1 VQEVLS
7 SFIGG
12 QPAPTAD
19 RDVLA
24 LVNPATDQ
32 TLAEVVLASQSDVDD
47 AVTAATAAQRKWIRL
62 PVSARGEILW
72 KFSQLL
78 EERADELARL
88 DTANTGKALR
98 ESLPE
103 GQQLGKIARYWAGM
117 TDKIL
122 GQQIPTSAAE
132 LTYTKRLPVGVV
144 GAITPWNAPAV
155 STAHR
160 VASAVACGNG
170 VIVKPSEWS
179 PLSSLIIGELAIKAG
194 MPVGLVNVLVG
205 DGLAGHALAAHPG
218 LGAIRFTGGVGT
230 GRKIAHAAADG
241 FKKTTLELGGKSP
254 NIVFADADIDNA
266 IRGSIWGIFANAGQ
280 ICCAGTRLLV
290 QEEIADEFVGRLIS
304 VAEKVRVGDPLDQS
318 NHIGPLAF
326 RRHYERVL
334 DFIKIGRDE
343 GATVATGGGR
353 PDGVGEQG
361 CYVAPTIL
369 TDVQPGSRLEQ
380 EEVFGPVLSVLRFS
394 DEEQAI
400 ELANDVDLGLASMVW
415 TQSLPRALRVA
426 DAIDAGNV
434 WVNNA
439 RSYGPTL
446 PFSGFKDSGVGNA
459 MADGAIEGCTR
470 VKRVSIAY
478 GDASATPGWDDI

>member
-7 SFIGG
+7 SFIAGHW
-12 QPAPTAD
+12 AETRD
-19 RDVLA
+19 RTLIT

-32 TLAEVVLASQSDVDD
+32 PLAKVALADQSDVDA
-47 AVTAATAAQRKWIRL
+47 AVEAATVAQRQWVKL
-62 PVSARGEILW
+62 PISARSEILW
-72 KFSQLL
+72 KFSLL
-78 EERADELARL
+78 LDSRAEELARL

-122 GQQIPTSAAE
+122 GQQIPTNGSE
-132 LTYTKRLPVGVV
+132 LTYTRRLPVGVV

-155 STAHR
+155 STVHR
-160 VASAVACGNG
+160 ITSAVACGNA

-179 PLSSLIIGELAIKAG
+179 PLSSGIIAELAIKAG
-194 MPVGLVNVLVG
+194 MPAGLVNLLVG
-205 DGLAGHALAAHPG
+205 DGVGGHALAAHRG
-218 LGAIRFTGGVGT
+218 VGAIRFTGGVDT
-230 GRKIAHAAADG
+230 GRKIAHAAADS
-241 FKKTTLELGGKSP
+241 FKKITLELGGKSP
-254 NIVFADADIDNA
+254 NIVFADADLDDA

-290 QEEIADEFVGRLIS
+290 QEQIADEFVDRLIG
-304 VAEKVRVGDPLDQS
+304 VAEKVRVGDPLDES

-326 RRHYERVL
+326 RRHYDRVL
-334 DFIKIGRDE
+334 DFIEIGRKE
-343 GATVATGGGR
+343 GATVATGGAR
-353 PDGVGEQG
+353 PDSVGEQG
-361 CYVAPTIL
+361 CYVAPTVF
-369 TDVQPGSRLEQ
+369 TDVQPGSRLAQ
-380 EEVFGPVLSVLRFS
+380 EEVFGPVLSVLRFA
-394 DEEQAI
+394 DEEHAV
-400 ELANDVDLGLASMVW
+400 ELANGVDLGLASMVW

-426 DAIDAGNV
+426 DAIDAGNI

-478 GDASATPGWDDI
+478 GAASATPGWDDI